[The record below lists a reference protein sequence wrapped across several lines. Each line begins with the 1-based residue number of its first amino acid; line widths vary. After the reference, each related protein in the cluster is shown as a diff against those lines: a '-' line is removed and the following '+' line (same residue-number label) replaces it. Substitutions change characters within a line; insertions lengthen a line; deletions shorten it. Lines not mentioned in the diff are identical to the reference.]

1 MTLTRQAISW
11 RENELQNSQRLL
23 QTLFVDEEL
32 PVEDIYGWKIATWTH
47 INNYVT
53 LHEDEHRR
61 RVNAFVKASRR
72 QQIPRDIIQTVRQF
86 LCTEHYL
93 QFESVRARMH
103 YLGLRMAYRR
113 ASQALIS
120 AYRRV
125 VTLPSDIGKPVE
137 LFTLR

>member
-23 QTLFVDEEL
+23 QTLFIDEEL
-32 PVEDIYGWKIATWTH
+32 PVEDIHGWKIATWTH

-53 LHEDEHRR
+53 HYEDEHRR

-86 LCTEHYL
+86 LSTEHFL
-93 QFESVRARMH
+93 QFEPARARMH

-125 VTLPSDIGKPVE
+125 VNLPGDVGKPVQ

>member
-32 PVEDIYGWKIATWTH
+32 PVEDIYVWKIATWTH

-53 LHEDEHRR
+53 LYEDEHRR

-125 VTLPSDIGKPVE
+125 VTLPSDIGKPVQ